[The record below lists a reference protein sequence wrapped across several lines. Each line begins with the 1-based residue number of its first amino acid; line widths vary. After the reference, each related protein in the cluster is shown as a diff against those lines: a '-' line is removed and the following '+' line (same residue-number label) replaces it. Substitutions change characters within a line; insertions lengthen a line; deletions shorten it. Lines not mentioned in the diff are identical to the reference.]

1 MGEWMDGAIVLH
13 LLFLFF
19 FVLVLEVS
27 SDHNQDLGFAAWN
40 EFFRIQGFKGG
51 SE

>member
-1 MGEWMDGAIVLH
+1 VNGWTVQLFFTSF
-13 LLFLFF
+13 FLFF